1 MIQLPEREL
10 IAASLK
16 KIGFRYVS
24 LDLEGYRSGSY
35 DGENTGK

>member
-1 MIQLPEREL
+1 MTQSPDREL
-10 IAASLK
+10 IISGLK

-35 DGENTGK
+35 DPENTRP

>member
-1 MIQLPEREL
+1 MAQQPERDL
-10 IAASLK
+10 IVAGLK

-35 DGENTGK
+35 DPENARP